1 MPSAAPVPRG
11 PSVLLL
17 GSADELLK
25 RGGCPV
31 CRYAAE
37 ASESYLSWF
46 ALEGH
51 GDVDML
57 NGLLAA
63 RGMCPAHTRRL
74 LVQPGSPVRLTAVYR
89 YVLEAAI
96 RDLGAGTRRRAGCPA
111 CEHDAAAEDRVLDIV
126 LEDLTPGGDRR
137 YESHGGLCAPHVRSA
152 ALRCKRADADWLTRV
167 LSTQISARP
176 GDVGLLAGG
185 PDPDAAAR
193 AALRAALPDLFIA
206 GRARACP
213 VCWATAR
220 AEDELLAIT
229 AEPVGRPTGQSVEQ
243 CLCARHL
250 HDAAFAAGASTTDL
264 LGWQA
269 GCQQA
274 SLAGLRTGRSRR
286 DGRASWLRV
295 RRRDEDAGLGCPI
308 CRHCHQAAAHALD
321 RYRQVLQAATAGDQP
336 VLCLRHVDDLLVIDP
351 AGGRR
356 AVAAQAEPARRL
368 LEELAESFR
377 KQTWT
382 HRDEPQGAERSAWRR
397 AAGFLDGG
405 VFGGCPAD

>member
-25 RGGCPV
+25 RAGCPV

-37 ASESYLSWF
+37 ASESYLTRF

-57 NGLLAA
+57 NALLAA

-74 LVQPGSPVRLTAVYR
+74 LAQPGAAFRLTAVYR
-89 YVLEAAI
+89 YVLEAAM
-96 RDLGAGTRRRAGCPA
+96 RDLGAGTRRRGRCPA
-111 CEHDAAAEDRVLDIV
+111 CEHDAAAEDRVLDIL

-137 YESHGGLCAPHVRSA
+137 YESHGGLCTPHVRSA

-167 LSTQISARP
+167 LSTQVSVRP
-176 GDVGLLAGG
+176 DDVNLLAGG
-185 PDPDAAAR
+185 PDPDTAVR
-193 AALRAALPDLFIA
+193 AELRAALPELFIA
-206 GRARACP
+206 GQARGCA

-220 AEDELLAIT
+220 AERELLAVT
-229 AEPVGRPTGQSVEQ
+229 AEAAGRPTGQSAEQ

-250 HDAAFAAGASTTDL
+250 HDAAFAAGASATGL
-264 LGWQA
+264 LCWQA

-274 SLAGLRTGRSRR
+274 SLAGLRTGRRRR
-286 DGRASWLRV
+286 DGRASWLGV
-295 RRRDEDAGLGCPI
+295 RRDAGPACPV
-308 CRHCHQAAAHALD
+308 CRRCRQAAGQALD
-321 RYRQVLQAATAGDQP
+321 ACLAVSPGATAGDQRG
-336 VLCLRHVDDLLVIDP
+336 LCLRHVDGLLGIDP

-368 LEELAESFR
+368 LDELAESFR

-382 HRDEPQGAERSAWRR
+382 HRDEHQGAEQTAWRR
-397 AAGFLDGG
+397 AAGFLDGA